1 MNMCGNFQPQFNN
14 KKVCSHYG
22 FGLIELLVTISI
34 IALVS
39 AVILTRQSAFN
50 GAILLRNQA
59 YEVAFAL
66 RQVQLLAVSG
76 TRDATNANDQQYGI
90 YFNKTT
96 TNKNKYLTFKDTN
109 NNNQYDSGELLATER
124 IDSRF
129 EIRNIISNDNA
140 QHDTMSITFKRPNF
154 DGLFKDG
161 NPVVT
166 GSVYI
171 DIARVGNSGTGAGDV
186 KRVEVMS
193 TGQISVVN
201 Y

>member
-1 MNMCGNFQPQFNN
+1 MFGNFQFQFNN
-14 KKVCSHYG
+14 KKVCSHHG
-22 FGLIELLVTISI
+22 FGLIELMVTISI

-66 RQVQLLAVSG
+66 RQAQLLAVSG
-76 TRDATNANDQQYGI
+76 TTDATNVNNQQYGI
-90 YFNKTT
+90 YFDK
-96 TNKNKYLTFKDTN
+96 TNKNKYLTFRDVN
-109 NNNQYDSGELLATER
+109 NYGQYNSADILIGLTGR

-129 EIRNIISNDNA
+129 EIRDIIDSNNNS
-140 QHDTMSITFKRPNF
+140 HNSMSITFKRPNF
-154 DGLFKDG
+154 DGLFNDG